1 MRNYSCKPVVWKRR
15 LWFRHRDIQT
25 TRFKGLSH
33 MRRSARCCAALVNH
47 KKRFYQRGN
56 AQRACE
62 RPFTYYLYKW
72 HMTSH
77 IHLDTF
83 NIFIHTAL
91 YTYLPSVLWRCW
103 LGGRKGIRPVKT
115 EWWRAGMVICLE
127 RGADLHMAQM
137 MPLPLAVSCFSKI

>member
-25 TRFKGLSH
+25 TRFKDLSH

-83 NIFIHTAL
+83 NIFIYTAL
-91 YTYLPSVLWRCW
+91 YTYLPSVLWRWLVGRQEGHPACKNWVVRCW
-103 LGGRKGIRPVKT
+103 HGYLSGARCRLAYGPDDAIGT
-115 EWWRAGMVICLE
+115 HCL
-127 RGADLHMAQM
+127 LLQ
-137 MPLPLAVSCFSKI
+137 